1 MSSKVIESIA
11 YSYVGRIIEPYL
23 SEFEGLKT
31 TLRKAGVDQSI
42 RMYLS
47 VRLFWAT
54 ILSIVSLF
62 FMIAIYIVLKKDANP
77 ANDLSFALVI
87 LLPVLVLLGMIVYT
101 WVYPSYLVGERKR
114 KLEAALP
121 TAASYMTA
129 MASAGVTPDKI
140 FLALTKESIGKAIV
154 KDAKKISRDIQVFGY
169 DIVHALG
176 EASLRS
182 PSPKYASFLE
192 GIVGTFTSGGELQRY
207 LEVSTET
214 LMTDKIQNERNFIEA
229 LGIMAELFM
238 VVGVVSPIFFI
249 VILAMMSMLGGS
261 STNSTLMMALLVYV
275 IIPVAELVIIVLI
288 DAQQPEM

>member
-1 MSSKVIESIA
+1 MSSKLIESIS
-11 YSYVGRIIEPYL
+11 YSWIGRIIEPYL

-31 TLRKAGVDQSI
+31 TLRKAGIEQSV

-47 VRLFWAT
+47 IRIFWAI
-54 ILSIVSLF
+54 ILAAVSLIF
-62 FMIAIYIVLKKDANP
+62 LIAVRIIMKDF
-77 ANDLSFALVI
+77 STMLVI
-87 LLPVLVLLGMIVYT
+87 ILPILVLISMFVYT
-101 WVYPSYLVGERKR
+101 WIYPSYLVGERKR

-129 MASAGVTPDKI
+129 MASAGVTPDRI
-140 FLALTKESIGKAIV
+140 FMALTQETIGKAIV
-154 KDAKKISRDIQVFGY
+154 KDARKISRDIQVFGY

-182 PSPKYASFLE
+182 PSAKYSSFLE

-214 LMTDKIQNERNFIEA
+214 LMTDKVQSERNFIEA

-238 VVGVVSPIFFI
+238 VIGVVAPIFFI

-261 STNSTLMMALLVYV
+261 AGNATLLMAVMVYV
-275 IIPVAELVIIVLI
+275 IIPVAEMGIIVLI

>member
-1 MSSKVIESIA
+1 MSSRIIESIA
-11 YSYVGRIIEPYL
+11 YSYIGRLVEPYL
-23 SEFEGLKT
+23 TEFEGLKL
-31 TLRKAGVDQSI
+31 TLRKAGIDKSL

-47 VRLFWAT
+47 VRIFWAI
-54 ILSIVSLF
+54 ILAIVSLVSL
-62 FMIAIYIVLKKDANP
+62 IAIYIIVPDF
-77 ANDLSFALVI
+77 SIILVI
-87 LLPVLVLLGMIVYT
+87 ILPILVLSSMFVYS

-129 MASAGVTPDKI
+129 MASAGVTPDRI
-140 FLALTKESIGKAIV
+140 FLSLTKEKIGAAIV

-169 DIVHALG
+169 DIVLALS

-182 PSPKYASFLE
+182 PSPKYSSFLE
-192 GIVGTFTSGGELQRY
+192 GIIGTFTSGGELQRF

-214 LMTDKIQNERNFIEA
+214 LMADKVQSEKNFIET

-238 VVGVVSPIFFI
+238 VLGVVSPIFFI
-249 VILAMMSMLGGS
+249 VILAMMSMLGGTAGS
-261 STNSTLMMALLVYV
+261 STVMMAVLVYV
-275 IIPVAELVIIVLI
+275 IIPVSEMAIVVLI

>member
-1 MSSKVIESIA
+1 MSSKIIESIA
-11 YSYVGRIIEPYL
+11 YSYIGRLVEPYL
-23 SEFEGLKT
+23 AEFDGLKM
-31 TLRKAGVDQSI
+31 TLRKAGIDKSV

-47 VRLFWAT
+47 VRIFWAI
-54 ILSIVSLF
+54 ILAVVSLIF
-62 FMIAIYIVLKKDANP
+62 LIAIYIIVP
-77 ANDLSFALVI
+77 EFSIILVI
-87 LLPVLVLLGMIVYT
+87 ILPILVLTSMFVYS

-129 MASAGVTPDKI
+129 MASAGVTPDRI
-140 FLALTKESIGKAIV
+140 FLSLTKEKIGEAIV

-169 DIVHALG
+169 DIVLALSQ
-176 EASLRS
+176 ASLRS
-182 PSPKYASFLE
+182 PSPKYSSFLE
-192 GIVGTFTSGGELQRY
+192 GIVGTFTSGGELQRF

-214 LMTDKIQNERNFIEA
+214 LMNDKVQSEKNFIEV

-238 VVGVVSPIFFI
+238 VLGVVSPIFFI

-261 STNSTLMMALLVYV
+261 SGNSTIMMAVLVYV
-275 IIPVAELVIIVLI
+275 IIPVSEMAIIVLI

>member
-11 YSYVGRIIEPYL
+11 YSYIGRFIEPYL
-23 SEFEGLKT
+23 AEFDGLKL
-31 TLRKAGVDQSI
+31 TLRKAGVDKSV

-47 VRLFWAT
+47 VRIFWAI
-54 ILSIVSLF
+54 ILSIVSLVVL
-62 FMIAIYIVLKKDANP
+62 IAVKIVVAELSVILVIVLP
-77 ANDLSFALVI
+77 I
-87 LLPVLVLLGMIVYT
+87 LVLISMFVFT
-101 WVYPSYLVGERKR
+101 WVYPSYLVGDRKR

-121 TAASYMTA
+121 TTAGYMTA
-129 MASAGVTPDKI
+129 MASAGVTPDRI
-140 FLALTKESIGKAIV
+140 FLSLTKEKIGEAIV
-154 KDAKKISRDIQVFGY
+154 KDARKISRDIQVFGY

-182 PSPKYASFLE
+182 PSAKYSSFLE

-207 LEVSTET
+207 LEVSSET
-214 LMTDKIQNERNFIEA
+214 LMNDKVQSEKNFIDT

-238 VVGVVSPIFFI
+238 VMGVVAPIFFI

-261 STNSTLMMALLVYV
+261 AGNANLLMAVMVYI
-275 IIPVAELVIIVLI
+275 IIPVSELVIIVLI

>member
-1 MSSKVIESIA
+1 MSSKIIESIS
-11 YSYVGRIIEPYL
+11 YSWIGRIIEPYL

-31 TLRKAGVDQSI
+31 TLRKAGIEQSV

-47 VRLFWAT
+47 IRIFWAI
-54 ILSIVSLF
+54 ILAAVSLIF
-62 FMIAIYIVLKKDANP
+62 LIAVKIIMREF
-77 ANDLSFALVI
+77 STMLVI
-87 LLPVLVLLGMIVYT
+87 ILPILVLISMFVYT
-101 WVYPSYLVGERKR
+101 WIYPSYLVGERKR

-129 MASAGVTPDKI
+129 MASAGVTPDRI
-140 FLALTKESIGKAIV
+140 FMALTQETIGKAIV
-154 KDAKKISRDIQVFGY
+154 KDARKISRDIQVFGY

-182 PSPKYASFLE
+182 PSAKYSSFLE

-214 LMTDKIQNERNFIEA
+214 LMTDKVQSERNFIEA

-238 VVGVVSPIFFI
+238 VIGVVAPIFFI

-261 STNSTLMMALLVYV
+261 AGNATLLMAVLVYV
-275 IIPVAELVIIVLI
+275 IIPVAEMAIIVLI

>member
-1 MSSKVIESIA
+1 MSSKIIESIA
-11 YSYVGRIIEPYL
+11 YSYIGRFIEPYL
-23 SEFEGLKT
+23 AEFDGLKT
-31 TLRKAGVDQSI
+31 TLRKAGIDKSV

-47 VRLFWAT
+47 VRIFWAI
-54 ILSIVSLF
+54 ILSIVSLVVL
-62 FMIAIYIVLKKDANP
+62 IAVKIVVREFSVILVIVLP
-77 ANDLSFALVI
+77 I
-87 LLPVLVLLGMIVYT
+87 LVLISMFVFT

-121 TAASYMTA
+121 TAAGYMTA
-129 MASAGVTPDKI
+129 MASAGVTPDRI
-140 FLALTKESIGKAIV
+140 FLSLTKEKIGEAIV

-182 PSPKYASFLE
+182 PSAKYSSFLE

-207 LEVSTET
+207 LEVSSET
-214 LMTDKIQNERNFIEA
+214 LMNDKVQQEKNFIDT

-238 VVGVVSPIFFI
+238 VLGVVAPIFFI

-261 STNSTLMMALLVYV
+261 AGNANLLMAVLVYI
-275 IIPVAELVIIVLI
+275 IIPVSELVIIVLI

>member
-1 MSSKVIESIA
+1 MSSKIIESIA
-11 YSYVGRIIEPYL
+11 YSYIGRLVEPYL
-23 SEFEGLKT
+23 AEFDGLKM
-31 TLRKAGVDQSI
+31 TLRKAGIDKSV

-47 VRLFWAT
+47 VRIFWAI
-54 ILSIVSLF
+54 ILAVVSLIF
-62 FMIAIYIVLKKDANP
+62 LIAIWIIVPDF
-77 ANDLSFALVI
+77 SIILVI
-87 LLPVLVLLGMIVYT
+87 ILPILVLTSMFVYS

-129 MASAGVTPDKI
+129 MASAGVTPDRI
-140 FLALTKESIGKAIV
+140 FLSLTKEKIGEAIV

-169 DIVHALG
+169 DIVLALSQ
-176 EASLRS
+176 ASLRS
-182 PSPKYASFLE
+182 PSPKYSSFLE
-192 GIVGTFTSGGELQRY
+192 GIIGTFTSGGELQRF

-214 LMTDKIQNERNFIEA
+214 LMNDKVQSEKNFIEV

-238 VVGVVSPIFFI
+238 VLGVVSPIFFI

-261 STNSTLMMALLVYV
+261 SGNSTIMMAVLVYV
-275 IIPVAELVIIVLI
+275 IIPVSEMAIIVLI

>member
-11 YSYVGRIIEPYL
+11 YSYIGRFIEPYL
-23 SEFEGLKT
+23 AEFDGLKL
-31 TLRKAGVDQSI
+31 TLRKAGVDKSV

-47 VRLFWAT
+47 VRIFWAI
-54 ILSIVSLF
+54 ILSIVSLVVL
-62 FMIAIYIVLKKDANP
+62 IAVKIVVAELSVILVIVLP
-77 ANDLSFALVI
+77 I
-87 LLPVLVLLGMIVYT
+87 LVLISMFVFT
-101 WVYPSYLVGERKR
+101 WVYPSYLVGDRKR

-121 TAASYMTA
+121 TTAGYMTA
-129 MASAGVTPDKI
+129 MASAGVTPDRI
-140 FLALTKESIGKAIV
+140 FLSLTKEKIGEAIV
-154 KDAKKISRDIQVFGY
+154 KDARKISRDIQVFGY

-182 PSPKYASFLE
+182 PSAKYSSFLE

-207 LEVSTET
+207 LEVSSET
-214 LMTDKIQNERNFIEA
+214 LMNDKVQSEKNFIET

-238 VVGVVSPIFFI
+238 VMGVVAPIFFI

-261 STNSTLMMALLVYV
+261 AGNANLLMAVMVYI
-275 IIPVAELVIIVLI
+275 IIPVSELVIIVLI

>member
-11 YSYVGRIIEPYL
+11 YSYIGRLVEPYL
-23 SEFEGLKT
+23 AEFDGLKM
-31 TLRKAGVDQSI
+31 TLRKAGIDKSV

-47 VRLFWAT
+47 VRIFWAI
-54 ILSIVSLF
+54 ILAVVSLIF
-62 FMIAIYIVLKKDANP
+62 LIAIYIIVP
-77 ANDLSFALVI
+77 EFSIILVI
-87 LLPVLVLLGMIVYT
+87 ILPILVLTSMFVYS

-129 MASAGVTPDKI
+129 MASAGVTPDRI
-140 FLALTKESIGKAIV
+140 FLSLTKEKIGEAIV

-169 DIVHALG
+169 DIVLALSQ
-176 EASLRS
+176 ASLRS
-182 PSPKYASFLE
+182 PSPKYSSFLE
-192 GIVGTFTSGGELQRY
+192 GIVGTFTSGGELQRF

-214 LMTDKIQNERNFIEA
+214 LMNDKVQSEKNFIEV

-238 VVGVVSPIFFI
+238 VLGVVSPIFFI

-261 STNSTLMMALLVYV
+261 SGNSTIMMAVLVYV
-275 IIPVAELVIIVLI
+275 IIPVSEMAIIVLI